1 MLAVSNGRLILM
13 STPFGKRG
21 HFYEEWTSG
30 DGWER
35 VKVPATDCPRISKEF
50 LAEERRS
57 LGEWWYQQEYMCE
70 FMEAVDAAF
79 RTDDIQQMFREEVY
93 QWEL

>member
-1 MLAVSNGRLILM
+1 MLAVSNGKLILM

-21 HFYEEWTSG
+21 HFYEEWTNG
-30 DGWER
+30 EKWER
-35 VKVPATDCPRISKEF
+35 VKVPATDCPRISPEF
-50 LAEERRS
+50 LEEERRS

-70 FMEAVDAAF
+70 FMEAVDAVF
-79 RTDDIQQMFREEVY
+79 RTEDIQQMFKEEVQ